1 MSHINKCIAKR
12 TQFCWLYHQWLNI
25 IFNIN
30 FSKVINMLLLMVLKE
45 NCNILEG
52 VVSLP
57 ISKKRVPYILFT
69 SSMVGQFFFLWIV
82 IWFFFYLWIVIWFFF
97 ICELWFKMLG
107 SFHVHVHKIF
117 LKFECDLWSKS
128 WIKCDSWSI
137 LFRLKN
143 FQLLFWKHMYC
154 SQTAVV
160 TGRFWFDQ

>member
-1 MSHINKCIAKR
+1 M
-12 TQFCWLYHQWLNI
+12 YYQWLNI

-69 SSMVGQFFFLWIV
+69 SSMIGQFFFLWIV
-82 IWFFFYLWIVIWFFF
+82 IWFFFFIKEFWYDFFF

-107 SFHVHVHKIF
+107 SFHVHVNKIF
-117 LKFECDLWSKS
+117 LKFECDLWIKS

-137 LFRLKN
+137 LFCLKN